1 MRNFNSWRDKERAR
15 CESESVLEEKVA
27 NIFGMLSKPY
37 LYHLAGLCTGED
49 VWGTVVD
56 LGLYTR
62 FLDIRIVIIDTGKI
76 RGDSSD
82 PDLYRSRFPGECEKH
97 RVVCAEGHSNHF
109 DLGAVFCPKARTI
122 FDIGE
127 DWARLASS
135 S

>member
-1 MRNFNSWRDKERAR
+1 MP
-15 CESESVLEEKVA
+15 
-27 NIFGMLSKPY
+27 SKPY

-82 PDLYRSRFPGECEKH
+82 ADLYKCCTEAVFPGECEKR
-97 RVVCAEGHSNHF
+97 RVVCAVGHSNHF

-122 FDIGE
+122 FDVGE
-127 DWARLASS
+127 DCPGARPHLEPPACLRSIS
-135 S
+135 QT